1 MYGDRAGTL
10 AVVSIVCSLL
20 GCRDTLDP
28 VNSRSASLKPTMA
41 SISQLAESRF
51 VLVFDQ
57 NGAPSDLGG
66 RVSALGGIV
75 DTRLET
81 IGLAVVT
88 GLTPSGAQ
96 ELKSVAGIIAVEPDL
111 ILSAAA

>member
-66 RVSALGGIV
+66 RVSALGGLWTPV
-75 DTRLET
+75 SRPLVSRLSRVSRRR
-81 IGLAVVT
+81 G
-88 GLTPSGAQ
+88 
-96 ELKSVAGIIAVEPDL
+96 LKS
-111 ILSAAA
+111 